1 MAPSNSKQ
9 GTLMQGHLENSN
21 VNSMDEM
28 MHLMQTMRHFESM
41 MRLTQGYDEM
51 IGTAIKKFSDIA

>member
-1 MAPSNSKQ
+1 
-9 GTLMQGHLENSN
+9 MQGHLENSN